1 MFAQLFF
8 FPILLML
15 NFFIKG
21 KKVVHVES
29 LRFLVLNNLGNHEP
43 ENFVIFNTIIV
54 CFCFVL
60 FCKF

>member
-1 MFAQLFF
+1 
-8 FPILLML
+8 ML

-60 FCKF
+60 FCNF

>member
-1 MFAQLFF
+1 
-8 FPILLML
+8 ML

-54 CFCFVL
+54 CFLFLFLFL
-60 FCKF
+60 FCLVL